1 MQGKDS
7 QMKGYFK
14 GELRPCPFCGD
25 SVEVEDVGGYEIC
38 CSNCGLLMWE
48 ITKKDL
54 SETWNNRPA
63 FDKAIDALCKVMDWC
78 DKQYRNAN
86 FDGLSAYAEDAV
98 KKSCGLTKA
107 EALEIYHERQE
118 KTK

>member
-1 MQGKDS
+1 
-7 QMKGYFK
+7 MKGYFK

-25 SVEVEDVGGYEIC
+25 SVEVEDVGGYEAS

-63 FDKAIDALCKVMDWC
+63 FDEAIDVLIKTERSMDCHDRRSIRIKGSVM
-78 DKQYRNAN
+78 NLT
-86 FDGLSAYAEDAV
+86 GLNY
-98 KKSCGLTKA
+98 GQ
-107 EALEIYHERQE
+107 ALEIYHDRQGE
-118 KTK
+118 TK